1 MLLKFLPL
9 SGAEARFHLSSGR
22 IRVLISAG
30 YLLTGIFC
38 IFYSYG
44 DGGPYLRMA
53 GILILSLGGL
63 VAWLGALKRYRLIAD
78 TPTAALRS
86 AAQGYVE
93 LIGTSQATPEAELLY
108 YGKVPPCVWYQAT
121 IMEREHGLGGNR
133 TRTNFVQSEDTF
145 TISDGTGECVI
156 DPEHA
161 EVLSAHESLWN
172 QGSTYYKVKY
182 LLPSDRLYA
191 IGDLQTLRAAD
202 GILDRKA
209 EVGELLRSWK
219 QDRGSLVQRF
229 DANQDGQVDI
239 QEWQQAVTDAE
250 REVDN
255 LHGEMRLSPGVHV
268 MRAPTDGR
276 PFLLSNRDPD
286 DLVKR
291 YRWWAWVHLCVFI
304 SASVWG
310 MTLVF

>member
-1 MLLKFLPL
+1 MLDFLHL

-22 IRVLISAG
+22 IRALISAS
-30 YLLTGIFC
+30 YLIAGGFC
-38 IFYSYG
+38 IFYGYSHNGSY
-44 DGGPYLRMA
+44 LLTA

-63 VAWLGALKRYRLIAD
+63 LAWLGALKRYRLIAD

-93 LIGTSQATPEAELLY
+93 LIGTSQSTPAAELLY
-108 YGKVPPCVWYQAT
+108 YGKSPPCVWYQAT
-121 IMEREHGLGGNR
+121 IMEREHGFGRSR
-133 TRTNFVQSEDTF
+133 THTHFVQSEDTF
-145 TISDGTGECVI
+145 TIADGTGECVI
-156 DPEHA
+156 DPQHA
-161 EVLSAHESLWN
+161 EVLSAHETLWH

-182 LLPSDRLYA
+182 LLPSDRIYA

-219 QDRGSLVQRF
+219 QDRATLEQRF
-229 DANQDGQVDI
+229 DTNQDGQVDV
-239 QEWQQAVTDAE
+239 QEWQQAVASAE
-250 REVDN
+250 REVDSV
-255 LHGEMRLSPGVHV
+255 HGEMRLSPGVHV
-268 MRAPTDGR
+268 MRAPRDGR

-291 YRWWAWVHLCVFI
+291 YRWWAWFHLTVFI

-310 MTLVF
+310 MASVLR